1 MAKLVETDER
11 AKFRAQLEEDVGPV
25 VFINQFLVKPE
36 DFESFLKAW
45 QKDAEYFRGQ
55 PGHISAQ
62 LHKGIGASGIFLNYT
77 IWESTTQFRTAVG
90 KVGNFQ
96 AWLSKYPDSTIIYP
110 HLLNKVAVCGICVE

>member
-1 MAKLVETDER
+1 MAKLVESDER

-36 DFESFLKAW
+36 DFERFLKAW

-62 LHKGIGASGIFLNYT
+62 LHKGIGASGIFINYA
-77 IWESTTQFRTAVG
+77 IWESTTQFRNAVH
-90 KVGNFQ
+90 KSDFHT
-96 AWLSKYPDSTIIYP
+96 WLSNYPDSTIISP
-110 HLLNKVAVCGICVE
+110 HLLKKVAVSGICVE